1 MVTVDAEIRQTAK
14 QSRVQIIRH
23 IFLAIPT
30 VYLLVAPVI
39 QMLVF
44 SMHFDREI
52 QLYTV
57 VFVMSANLLFL
68 VGYGGTFWRLTQR
81 STRSKARQR
90 KIASLQLVLVFLGLA
105 SLSYVLVAV
114 FRISILSSAFAAD
127 PAQVRQTL
135 QITRT
140 GISWVGFLNALL
152 HAAPTV
158 FLMSVILFSNELPVR
173 GRTLSKAAS
182 VLFFGAFAYLL
193 RLEGASLGV
202 IISLFLVAG
211 SIAVSWFRLGNAR
224 RIGYVL
230 IATVFVIACM
240 VAVSSGNSL
249 TERQELFGNESAE
262 ATRNSLITSFNLS
275 ADADADAPR
284 GADDREAPLPAT
296 DVSPAI
302 ASSGEEI
309 LTDVGDQRE
318 VLVAFYVSHQI
329 AAIDRIL
336 SHRDPTNLYGLQTF
350 SSFGKAFGLVLP
362 TPDVEAVLMDYGV
375 LGQYVGLVGSV
386 LIEFGPAGSLVFMLA
401 LGAVCG
407 FAISLT
413 MTGGNSPF
421 LLLAPIVPAFVVFS
435 PFDNLFATSLGQ
447 ALVVW
452 VGLAVLLLFVGTK
465 QRNE

>member
-1 MVTVDAEIRQTAK
+1 MVTVDAEIRDNAT
-14 QSRVQIIRH
+14 QSRVPIIRH

-30 VYLLVAPVI
+30 VYLLVAPII

-44 SMHFDREI
+44 SMHFDRAI
-52 QLYTV
+52 QWYTV
-57 VFVMSANLLFL
+57 VFVLSANVLFL
-68 VGYGGTFWRLTQR
+68 VGYVGTFWRLTQVPA
-81 STRSKARQR
+81 RSKA
-90 KIASLQLVLVFLGLA
+90 KPCKVAALELVLVFLGLA

-140 GISWVGFLNALL
+140 GISWIGFLNALL

-158 FLMSVILFSNELPVR
+158 FLMSVILFSNALPVR
-173 GRTLSKAAS
+173 RRTLSKAAS

-202 IISLFLVAG
+202 IISLCLVAS
-211 SIAVSWFRLGNAR
+211 SIAVSWFRLGDAR
-224 RIGYVL
+224 RIGYDL
-230 IATVFVIACM
+230 IATVFVVACM
-240 VAVSSGNSL
+240 VAVSAGHSL
-249 TERQELFGNESAE
+249 TERQELFGNDSAE
-262 ATRNSLITSFNLS
+262 ATRNSLVTSFNLG
-275 ADADADAPR
+275 ADADAPGR
-284 GADDREAPLPAT
+284 PDDREAPSPAT

-302 ASSGEEI
+302 ARSGEEV
-309 LTDVGDQRE
+309 LTNVGNQRE

-336 SHRDPTNLYGLQTF
+336 GQRDPTNLYGLQTF
-350 SSFGKAFGLVLP
+350 SSFDKAFGLVLP

-375 LGQYVGLVGSV
+375 LGQYIGLVGSV

-413 MTGGNSPF
+413 MMGGNSPF

-452 VGLAVLLLFVGTK
+452 VGLAILFLFVGAK
-465 QRNE
+465 QQNE